1 MARYVHLEI
10 EATDGAGDL
19 RAALLL
25 RVRGTIVLDWR
36 LTPLAASA
44 LELARAATGDHA
56 AGAPPLF
63 GDADFSVSHDGDAVT
78 LAGFRGC
85 AVPPDARF
93 QVPWSALAGAAI
105 RLGDYTVR
113 RSNAAAGAWRD
124 ELRAL
129 LRPIRARRRTLMRA
143 AGRPG

>member
-1 MARYVHLEI
+1 MHLEI
-10 EATDGAGDL
+10 ERTDGAGEL
-19 RAALLL
+19 RAAVLL

-36 LTPLAASA
+36 LTPLAPSA
-44 LELARAATGDHA
+44 LAFARATTEDHA
-56 AGAPPLF
+56 VGGSPLL
-63 GDADFSVSHDGDAVT
+63 GDADFTVSHDGDRVT
-78 LAGFRGC
+78 LTAFQGC
-85 AVPPDARF
+85 AVTADARF

-113 RSNAAAGAWRD
+113 RSGGAGAWRD

-129 LRPIRARRRTLMRA
+129 LRPIRARRRALLRA